1 MILTRAPLR
10 ISLGGGGTDLPSYY
24 SEHGGFVLSAALNKY
39 LFICIN
45 QPAVDKMIRVKYS
58 ISETVSS
65 VGEVKHD
72 LVRPALKLLELTDS
86 IEISS
91 MADVPAGTG
100 LGSSST
106 YLVALLAGLYE
117 LKRVRVPTRELAE
130 TAFHIEKELAHHPVG
145 KQDHYLAAFGGI
157 TCLDIAKD
165 GAVAVSPL
173 AGFDDHLAEFRT
185 RVMLF
190 YTGQSRNSS
199 DILEMQKSQT
209 EKRDPVMVDSLH
221 RTKELGYQVREA
233 LQSGDFDRFGLL
245 LDEHWQNK
253 KRRAGP
259 ISDARLDGWYELA
272 KRHGALGGKIIGAG
286 GGGFFMFCCKLGCRG
301 AMRAVLAREG
311 LREMPFD
318 FDREGAK
325 VLVNL

>member
-1 MILTRAPLR
+1 M
-10 ISLGGGGTDLPSYY
+10 
-24 SEHGGFVLSAALNKY
+24 
-39 LFICIN
+39 
-45 QPAVDKMIRVKYS
+45 
-58 ISETVSS
+58 
-65 VGEVKHD
+65 
-72 LVRPALKLLELTDS
+72 
-86 IEISS
+86 
-91 MADVPAGTG
+91 
-100 LGSSST
+100 
-106 YLVALLAGLYE
+106 
-117 LKRVRVPTRELAE
+117 PTRELAE

-173 AGFDDHLAEFRT
+173 AGFDDHLAEFRS

-190 YTGQSRNSS
+190 FTGQSRNSG

-245 LDEHWQNK
+245 LDDHWRNK

-259 ISDARLDGWYELA
+259 ISDARLDAWYDLA
-272 KRHGALGGKIIGAG
+272 KNHGALGGKIIGAG

-301 AMRAVLAREG
+301 ALRAVLAREG
-311 LREMPFD
+311 LREMPYD

>member
-100 LGSSST
+100 
-106 YLVALLAGLYE
+106 
-117 LKRVRVPTRELAE
+117 
-130 TAFHIEKELAHHPVG
+130 
-145 KQDHYLAAFGGI
+145 
-157 TCLDIAKD
+157 
-165 GAVAVSPL
+165 
-173 AGFDDHLAEFRT
+173 
-185 RVMLF
+185 
-190 YTGQSRNSS
+190 
-199 DILEMQKSQT
+199 
-209 EKRDPVMVDSLH
+209 
-221 RTKELGYQVREA
+221 
-233 LQSGDFDRFGLL
+233 
-245 LDEHWQNK
+245 
-253 KRRAGP
+253 
-259 ISDARLDGWYELA
+259 
-272 KRHGALGGKIIGAG
+272 
-286 GGGFFMFCCKLGCRG
+286 
-301 AMRAVLAREG
+301 
-311 LREMPFD
+311 
-318 FDREGAK
+318 
-325 VLVNL
+325 

>member
-1 MILTRAPLR
+1 
-10 ISLGGGGTDLPSYY
+10 
-24 SEHGGFVLSAALNKY
+24 
-39 LFICIN
+39 
-45 QPAVDKMIRVKYS
+45 
-58 ISETVSS
+58 VSS
-65 VGEVKHD
+65 VDEVKHD
-72 LVRPALKLLELTDS
+72 LVRPALKLLELTES

-106 YLVALLAGLYE
+106 YLVALLTGLYE
-117 LKRVRVPTRELAE
+117 LKRERVPTRELAE
-130 TAFHIEKELAHHPVG
+130 TAFHIEQELARHPVG

-165 GAVAVSPL
+165 GAVAVSAL
-173 AGFDDHLAEFRT
+173 AGFDDHVAEFRT

-190 YTGQSRNSS
+190 YTGQSRNSGG
-199 DILEMQKSQT
+199 ILDMQKSRT

-233 LQSGDFDRFGLL
+233 LQTGDFDRFGLL
-245 LDEHWQNK
+245 LDEHWRNK

-259 ISDARLDGWYELA
+259 ISDARLDAWYDLA
-272 KRHGALGGKIIGAG
+272 KRNGALGGKIIGAG

-311 LREMPFD
+311 LREMPYD
-318 FDREGAK
+318 FDLEGAK